1 MKPTPITVVLAASAM
16 VAAAAFWPKV
26 AAQTQLQPGGSEYL
40 TIRWDGRENTHVIR
54 PGGQVEF
61 IGAQLSRLVRP
72 ARCNERSFYLNAA
85 MNGLVKE
92 GWEVSAMT
100 PDDIVMRRPLGR

>member
-1 MKPTPITVVLAASAM
+1 MVELIFKLPGSIMQRTPLN
-16 VAAAAFWPKV
+16 
-26 AAQTQLQPGGSEYL
+26 LSEVM
-40 TIRWDGRENTHVIR
+40 I
-54 PGGQVEF
+54 
-61 IGAQLSRLVRP
+61 A